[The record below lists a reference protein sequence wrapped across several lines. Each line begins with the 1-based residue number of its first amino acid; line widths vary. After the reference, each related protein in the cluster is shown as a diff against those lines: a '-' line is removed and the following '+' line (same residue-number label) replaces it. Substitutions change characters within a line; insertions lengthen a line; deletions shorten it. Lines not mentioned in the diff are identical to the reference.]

1 MDYYKILG
9 LSTSA
14 TLDQIKK
21 FRKRGVR
28 EVPKISIL
36 EVGPRDG
43 LQSEPEILPTEV
55 KKEFITRTIDA
66 GIKQI
71 EVTSFVHPKK
81 VPQMADA
88 EKLVESLP
96 ENDDVTYIG
105 LIMNQRGFERARD
118 CGIDEVGMVIVST
131 DTYNMKNQNVV
142 TQESIDNW
150 LSIAAEAKSAGIRT
164 SVVIACSFGCP
175 YEGEI
180 DPEHIA
186 SIAEQVL
193 KGKPDVL
200 GLADSV
206 GVAVPS
212 QIKKTFSLIK
222 ELAPSIP
229 LRTHL
234 HNTRNTGLANAAA
247 AVEAGVSIIDAST
260 GGIGGCPFAP
270 RATGNI
276 PTDDLLYMLDRS
288 GVETGVDLR
297 QVVKTTD
304 WLEEQL
310 GRAVPAM
317 VPKAGIFP
325 ENAEINMQ

>member
-1 MDYYKILG
+1 M
-9 LSTSA
+9 S
-14 TLDQIKK
+14 
-21 FRKRGVR
+21 
-28 EVPKISIL
+28 KISIL

-55 KKEFITRTIDA
+55 KKEFITRTINA

-193 KGKPDVL
+193 EGQPDVL

-212 QIKKTFSLIK
+212 QIKRTFSLVK

-288 GVETGVDLR
+288 GIETGVDLR
-297 QVVKTTD
+297 QVVKTTG

>member
-1 MDYYKILG
+1 MSKVSL
-9 LSTSA
+9 
-14 TLDQIKK
+14 
-21 FRKRGVR
+21 
-28 EVPKISIL
+28 L

-43 LQSEPEILPTEV
+43 LQSEPKILPTDI
-55 KKEFITRTIDA
+55 KRDFIIKTMDA

-96 ENDDVTYIG
+96 DRDDVSYIG

-150 LSIAAEAKSAGIRT
+150 LRIASDAKSAGIRT
-164 SVVIACSFGCP
+164 NVIIACSFGCP
-175 YEGEI
+175 YEGEV
-180 DPEHIA
+180 DPENIA
-186 SIAEQVL
+186 SIAEKVL
-193 KGKPDVL
+193 EGEPNIL

-206 GVAVPS
+206 GVAVPN
-212 QIKKTFSLIK
+212 QVKKTFSLIK
-222 ELAPSIP
+222 ELAPNIP

-247 AVEAGVSIIDAST
+247 AIEAGVTIIDAST

-270 RATGNI
+270 KATGNI
-276 PTDDLLYMLDRS
+276 PMDDLLYMLDRS
-288 GVETGVDLR
+288 GIETGVNLK
-297 QVVKTTD
+297 QIVSTSE
-304 WLEEQL
+304 WLEEKL
-310 GRAVPAM
+310 EHSVPAM

-325 ENAEINMQ
+325 ENAEINFQ

>member
-1 MDYYKILG
+1 M
-9 LSTSA
+9 
-14 TLDQIKK
+14 
-21 FRKRGVR
+21 
-28 EVPKISIL
+28 
-36 EVGPRDG
+36 GPRDG
-43 LQSEPEILPTEV
+43 LQSEPEILPTEI
-55 KKEFITRTIDA
+55 KKEFITRTINA
-66 GIKQI
+66 GIKNI

-96 ENDDVTYIG
+96 DRDDVTYIG

-142 TQESIDNW
+142 TQQSIDNW
-150 LSIAAEAKSAGIRT
+150 LDIASSAKSAGIRT

-175 YEGEI
+175 YEGEV

-186 SIAEQVL
+186 SIAEQIL
-193 KGKPDVL
+193 KGEPDVI

-206 GVAVPS
+206 GVAVPN
-212 QIKKTFSLIK
+212 QIKTTFALIK
-222 ELAPSIP
+222 DLAPTIP

-247 AVEAGVSIIDAST
+247 AVEAGVTIIDAST

-270 RATGNI
+270 KATGNI

-288 GVETGVDLR
+288 GIETGVNLKEI
-297 QVVKTTD
+297 VKTTD
-304 WLEEQL
+304 WLENQL
-310 GRAVPAM
+310 GRSVPAM

>member
-1 MDYYKILG
+1 MSKVSL
-9 LSTSA
+9 
-14 TLDQIKK
+14 
-21 FRKRGVR
+21 
-28 EVPKISIL
+28 L

-43 LQSEPEILPTEV
+43 LQSEPKILPTDI
-55 KKEFITRTIDA
+55 KRDFIIKTMDA

-96 ENDDVTYIG
+96 DRDDVSYIG

-150 LSIAAEAKSAGIRT
+150 LRIASDAKSAGIRT
-164 SVVIACSFGCP
+164 NVIIACSFGCP
-175 YEGEI
+175 YEGEV
-180 DPEHIA
+180 DPELIA
-186 SIAEQVL
+186 SIAEKVL
-193 KGKPDVL
+193 EGEPNIL

-206 GVAVPS
+206 GVAVPN
-212 QIKKTFSLIK
+212 QVKKTFSLIK
-222 ELAPSIP
+222 ELAPNIP

-247 AVEAGVSIIDAST
+247 AIEAGVTIIDAST

-270 RATGNI
+270 KATGNI
-276 PTDDLLYMLDRS
+276 PMDDLLYMLDRS
-288 GVETGVDLR
+288 GIETGVNLK
-297 QVVKTTD
+297 QIVSTSE
-304 WLEEQL
+304 WLEEKL
-310 GRAVPAM
+310 EHSVPAM

-325 ENAEINMQ
+325 ENAEINFQ

>member
-1 MDYYKILG
+1 MVSK
-9 LSTSA
+9 
-14 TLDQIKK
+14 
-21 FRKRGVR
+21 V
-28 EVPKISIL
+28 SIC

-43 LQSEPEILPTEV
+43 LQSEPELLSTEV
-55 KKEFITRTIDA
+55 KKEFITRSINA
-66 GIKQI
+66 GIKNI

-88 EKLVESLP
+88 EELVASLP
-96 ENDDVTYIG
+96 IHDDVSYIG
-105 LIMNQRGFERARD
+105 LIMNQRGFQRAKD
-118 CGIDEVGMVIVST
+118 CGIKEVGMVIVST
-131 DTYNMKNQNVV
+131 DTYNMKNQGVI
-142 TQESIDNW
+142 TQQSIDNW
-150 LSIAAEAKSAGIRT
+150 LEIADEAKSSGIRT
-164 SVVIACSFGCP
+164 NVLIACSFGCP
-175 YEGEI
+175 YEGEV

-186 SIAEQVL
+186 GIAEKVL
-193 KGKPDVL
+193 KGNPDII

-222 ELAPSIP
+222 ELAPDLP

-247 AVEAGVSIIDAST
+247 AIEAGVTIVDAST

-270 RATGNI
+270 KATGNI
-276 PTDDLLYMLDRS
+276 PTDDLLYMLNRS
-288 GVETGVDLR
+288 GIETGVDLN
-297 QVVKTTD
+297 QIVENSE
-304 WLEEQL
+304 WLESEL

-325 ENAEINMQ
+325 ENAEINM

>member
-1 MDYYKILG
+1 M
-9 LSTSA
+9 
-14 TLDQIKK
+14 
-21 FRKRGVR
+21 GVLN
-28 EVPKISIL
+28 VSKISIL

-43 LQSEPEILPTEV
+43 LQSEPEILPTEI
-55 KKEFITRTIDA
+55 KKEFITRTINA
-66 GIKQI
+66 GIKNI

-96 ENDDVTYIG
+96 DRDDVTYIG

-142 TQESIDNW
+142 TQQSIDNW
-150 LSIAAEAKSAGIRT
+150 LDIASSAKSAGIRT

-175 YEGEI
+175 YEGEV
-180 DPEHIA
+180 DPEHVA
-186 SIAEQVL
+186 SIAEQIL
-193 KGKPDVL
+193 KGEPDVI

-206 GVAVPS
+206 GVAVPN
-212 QIKKTFSLIK
+212 QVKTTFALIK
-222 ELAPSIP
+222 DLAPTIP

-247 AVEAGVSIIDAST
+247 AVEAGVTIIDAST

-270 RATGNI
+270 KATGNI

-288 GVETGVDLR
+288 GIETGVNLKEI
-297 QVVKTTD
+297 VKTTD
-304 WLEEQL
+304 WLENQL
-310 GRAVPAM
+310 GRSVPAM

>member
-1 MDYYKILG
+1 M
-9 LSTSA
+9 S
-14 TLDQIKK
+14 
-21 FRKRGVR
+21 
-28 EVPKISIL
+28 KISIL

-212 QIKKTFSLIK
+212 QIKKTFSLVK

-310 GRAVPAM
+310 GRSVPAM

>member
-1 MDYYKILG
+1 MSKVSL
-9 LSTSA
+9 
-14 TLDQIKK
+14 
-21 FRKRGVR
+21 
-28 EVPKISIL
+28 L

-43 LQSEPEILPTEV
+43 LQSEPKILPTDV
-55 KKEFITRTIDA
+55 KRDFIIKTMDA

-96 ENDDVTYIG
+96 DREDVSYIG

-150 LSIAAEAKSAGIRT
+150 LRIASDAKSAGIRT
-164 SVVIACSFGCP
+164 NVIIACSFGCP
-175 YEGEI
+175 YEGEV
-180 DPEHIA
+180 DPELIA
-186 SIAEQVL
+186 SIAEKVL
-193 KGKPDVL
+193 EGEPNIL

-206 GVAVPS
+206 GVAVPN
-212 QIKKTFSLIK
+212 QVKKTFSLIK
-222 ELAPSIP
+222 ELAPNIP

-247 AVEAGVSIIDAST
+247 AIEAGVTIIDAST

-270 RATGNI
+270 KATGNI
-276 PTDDLLYMLDRS
+276 PMDDLLYLLDRS
-288 GVETGVDLR
+288 GIETGVNLKKI
-297 QVVKTTD
+297 VSNSE
-304 WLEEQL
+304 WLEEKL
-310 GRAVPAM
+310 EHSVPAM

-325 ENAEINMQ
+325 ENAEINFQ

>member
-1 MDYYKILG
+1 MSKVSL
-9 LSTSA
+9 
-14 TLDQIKK
+14 
-21 FRKRGVR
+21 
-28 EVPKISIL
+28 L

-43 LQSEPEILPTEV
+43 LQSEPKILPTDV
-55 KKEFITRTIDA
+55 KRDFIIKTMDA

-96 ENDDVTYIG
+96 DRDDVSYIG

-150 LSIAAEAKSAGIRT
+150 LRIASDAKSAGIRT
-164 SVVIACSFGCP
+164 NVIIACSFGCP
-175 YEGEI
+175 YEGEV
-180 DPEHIA
+180 DPELIA
-186 SIAEQVL
+186 SIAEKVL
-193 KGKPDVL
+193 EGEPNIL

-206 GVAVPS
+206 GVAVPN
-212 QIKKTFSLIK
+212 QVKKTFSLIK
-222 ELAPSIP
+222 ELAPNIP

-234 HNTRNTGLANAAA
+234 HNTRNTGLANAVAA
-247 AVEAGVSIIDAST
+247 IEAGVTIIDAST

-270 RATGNI
+270 KATGNI
-276 PTDDLLYMLDRS
+276 PMDDLLYMLDRS
-288 GVETGVDLR
+288 GIETGVNLK
-297 QVVKTTD
+297 QIVSTSE
-304 WLEEQL
+304 WLEEKL
-310 GRAVPAM
+310 EHSVPAM

-325 ENAEINMQ
+325 ENAEINFQ

>member
-1 MDYYKILG
+1 M
-9 LSTSA
+9 S
-14 TLDQIKK
+14 
-21 FRKRGVR
+21 
-28 EVPKISIL
+28 KISIL

-247 AVEAGVSIIDAST
+247 AVEAGVSITDAST

-270 RATGNI
+270 RATGNT

>member
-1 MDYYKILG
+1 M
-9 LSTSA
+9 S
-14 TLDQIKK
+14 
-21 FRKRGVR
+21 
-28 EVPKISIL
+28 KISIL

-96 ENDDVTYIG
+96 NNDDVTYIG

-175 YEGEI
+175 YEGEV

-193 KGKPDVL
+193 GGEPDVL

-212 QIKKTFSLIK
+212 QIKRTFSLIK
-222 ELAPSIP
+222 EIAPSIP

-297 QVVKTTD
+297 EVVKTTD

>member
-1 MDYYKILG
+1 V
-9 LSTSA
+9 S
-14 TLDQIKK
+14 
-21 FRKRGVR
+21 
-28 EVPKISIL
+28 KISIL

-55 KKEFITRTIDA
+55 KKEFITRTINA

-96 ENDDVTYIG
+96 EKDDVTYIG

-186 SIAEQVL
+186 TIAGQVL
-193 KGKPDVL
+193 EGKPDVL

-212 QIKKTFSLIK
+212 QIKRTFSLVK

-310 GRAVPAM
+310 GRSVPAM

>member
-1 MDYYKILG
+1 VSKVSL
-9 LSTSA
+9 
-14 TLDQIKK
+14 
-21 FRKRGVR
+21 
-28 EVPKISIL
+28 L

-43 LQSEPEILPTEV
+43 LQSEPKILPTDV
-55 KKEFITRTIDA
+55 KRDFIIKTMDA

-96 ENDDVTYIG
+96 DRDDVSYIG

-150 LSIAAEAKSAGIRT
+150 LRIASDAKSAGIRT
-164 SVVIACSFGCP
+164 NVIIACSFGCP
-175 YEGEI
+175 YEGEV
-180 DPEHIA
+180 DPELIA
-186 SIAEQVL
+186 SIAEKVL
-193 KGKPDVL
+193 EGEPNIL

-206 GVAVPS
+206 GVAVPN
-212 QIKKTFSLIK
+212 QVKKTFSLIK
-222 ELAPSIP
+222 ELAPNIP

-247 AVEAGVSIIDAST
+247 AIEAGVTIIDAST

-270 RATGNI
+270 KATGNI
-276 PTDDLLYMLDRS
+276 PMDDLLYMLDRS
-288 GVETGVDLR
+288 GIETGVNLKKI
-297 QVVKTTD
+297 VNNSE
-304 WLEEQL
+304 WLEEKL
-310 GRAVPAM
+310 EHSVPAM

-325 ENAEINMQ
+325 ENAEINFQ

>member
-1 MDYYKILG
+1 M
-9 LSTSA
+9 
-14 TLDQIKK
+14 KK
-21 FRKRGVR
+21 V
-28 EVPKISIL
+28 SLL

-43 LQSEPEILPTEV
+43 LQSEPTILSTDV
-55 KKEFITRTIDA
+55 KRDFIIKTMDA

-96 ENDDVTYIG
+96 ERDDVSYIG

-150 LSIAAEAKSAGIRT
+150 LRIASDAKSAGIRT
-164 SVVIACSFGCP
+164 NVIIACSFGCP
-175 YEGEI
+175 YEGEV
-180 DPEHIA
+180 DPEMIA
-186 SIAEQVL
+186 SIAEKVL
-193 KGKPDVL
+193 QGEPNIL

-206 GVAVPS
+206 GVAVPN
-212 QIKKTFSLIK
+212 QVKKTFSLIK
-222 ELAPSIP
+222 ELAPTIP

-247 AVEAGVSIIDAST
+247 AIEAGVSIIDAST

-270 RATGNI
+270 KATGNI
-276 PTDDLLYMLDRS
+276 PMDDLLYMLDRS
-288 GVETGVDLR
+288 GIKSGVDLKKIV
-297 QVVKTTD
+297 QTSE
-304 WLEEQL
+304 WLENKLEHS
-310 GRAVPAM
+310 VPAM

-325 ENAEINMQ
+325 ENAEINFQ

>member
-1 MDYYKILG
+1 VSK
-9 LSTSA
+9 
-14 TLDQIKK
+14 
-21 FRKRGVR
+21 V
-28 EVPKISIL
+28 SIL

-43 LQSEPEILPTEV
+43 LQSEPEIIPTAI
-55 KKEFITRTIDA
+55 KKEFITRTINA
-66 GIKQI
+66 GIKNI

-96 ENDDVTYIG
+96 ERDDVTYIG

-142 TQESIDNW
+142 TQQSIDNW
-150 LSIAAEAKSAGIRT
+150 LDIASSAKSAGIRT

-175 YEGEI
+175 YEGEV

-186 SIAEQVL
+186 SIAEQIL
-193 KGKPDVL
+193 KGEPDVI

-206 GVAVPS
+206 GVAVPN
-212 QIKKTFSLIK
+212 QIKTTFALIK
-222 ELAPSIP
+222 DLAPTIP

-247 AVEAGVSIIDAST
+247 AVEAGVTIIDAST

-270 RATGNI
+270 KATGNI

-288 GVETGVDLR
+288 GIETGVNLKEI
-297 QVVKTTD
+297 VKTTD
-304 WLEEQL
+304 WLENQL
-310 GRAVPAM
+310 GRSVPAM

-325 ENAEINMQ
+325 ENAEINTQ

>member
-1 MDYYKILG
+1 M
-9 LSTSA
+9 T
-14 TLDQIKK
+14 
-21 FRKRGVR
+21 
-28 EVPKISIL
+28 KISIL

-43 LQSEPEILPTEV
+43 LQSEPEIIPTEV
-55 KKEFITRTIDA
+55 KKEFITKTIDA
-66 GIKQI
+66 GIKKL

-88 EKLVESLP
+88 EQLVESLP
-96 ENDDVTYIG
+96 DREDVTYIG
-105 LIMNQRGFERARD
+105 LIMNQKGFERARD

-150 LSIAAEAKSAGIRT
+150 LNIASEAKSAGIRT
-164 SVVIACSFGCP
+164 SVVIACAFGCP
-175 YEGEI
+175 YEGEV
-180 DPEHIA
+180 DPEDIA
-186 SIAEQVL
+186 SIAEKVL
-193 KGKPDVL
+193 QGEPDVF

-212 QIKKTFSLIK
+212 QITETFSLIK
-222 ELAPSIP
+222 QMAPSIP

-247 AVEAGVSIIDAST
+247 AVEAGVSIIDSST

-270 RATGNI
+270 KATGNI

-288 GVETGVDLR
+288 GIETGVDLR
-297 QVVKTTD
+297 KVVETTE

>member
-1 MDYYKILG
+1 M
-9 LSTSA
+9 S
-14 TLDQIKK
+14 
-21 FRKRGVR
+21 
-28 EVPKISIL
+28 KISIL

-212 QIKKTFSLIK
+212 QIKKTFSLVK

>member
-1 MDYYKILG
+1 MSKVSL
-9 LSTSA
+9 
-14 TLDQIKK
+14 
-21 FRKRGVR
+21 
-28 EVPKISIL
+28 L

-43 LQSEPEILPTEV
+43 LQSESKILPTDV
-55 KKEFITRTIDA
+55 KRDFIIKTMDA

-96 ENDDVTYIG
+96 DRDDVSYIG

-150 LSIAAEAKSAGIRT
+150 LRIASDAKSAGIRT
-164 SVVIACSFGCP
+164 NVIIACSFGCP
-175 YEGEI
+175 YEGEV
-180 DPEHIA
+180 DPELIA
-186 SIAEQVL
+186 SIAEKVL
-193 KGKPDVL
+193 EGEPNIL

-206 GVAVPS
+206 GVAVPN
-212 QIKKTFSLIK
+212 QVKKTFSLIK
-222 ELAPSIP
+222 ELAPNIP

-234 HNTRNTGLANAAA
+234 HNTRNIGLANAAA
-247 AVEAGVSIIDAST
+247 AIEAGVTIIDAST

-270 RATGNI
+270 KATGNI
-276 PTDDLLYMLDRS
+276 PMDDLLYMLDRS
-288 GVETGVDLR
+288 GIETGVNLKKI
-297 QVVKTTD
+297 VSNSE
-304 WLEEQL
+304 WLEEKL
-310 GRAVPAM
+310 EHSVPAM

-325 ENAEINMQ
+325 ENAEINFQ

>member
-1 MDYYKILG
+1 M
-9 LSTSA
+9 S
-14 TLDQIKK
+14 
-21 FRKRGVR
+21 
-28 EVPKISIL
+28 KISIL

>member
-1 MDYYKILG
+1 M
-9 LSTSA
+9 
-14 TLDQIKK
+14 
-21 FRKRGVR
+21 
-28 EVPKISIL
+28 PKISIL

-193 KGKPDVL
+193 EGKPDVL

-212 QIKKTFSLIK
+212 QIKKTFSLVK

>member
-1 MDYYKILG
+1 MSK
-9 LSTSA
+9 
-14 TLDQIKK
+14 
-21 FRKRGVR
+21 V
-28 EVPKISIL
+28 SIL

-43 LQSEPEILPTEV
+43 LQSEPEILPTEI
-55 KKEFITRTIDA
+55 KKEFITRTINA
-66 GIKQI
+66 GIKNI

-96 ENDDVTYIG
+96 DRDDVTYIG

-131 DTYNMKNQNVV
+131 DTYNIKNQNVV
-142 TQESIDNW
+142 TQQSIDNW
-150 LSIAAEAKSAGIRT
+150 LDIASSAKSAGIRT

-175 YEGEI
+175 YEGEV

-186 SIAEQVL
+186 SIAEQIL
-193 KGKPDVL
+193 KGEPDVL

-206 GVAVPS
+206 GVAVPN
-212 QIKKTFSLIK
+212 QIKTTFSLIK
-222 ELAPSIP
+222 DLAPTIP

-247 AVEAGVSIIDAST
+247 AVEVGVSIIDAST

-270 RATGNI
+270 KATGNI

-288 GVETGVDLR
+288 GIETGVNLKEI
-297 QVVKTTD
+297 VKTTN
-304 WLEEQL
+304 WLENQL
-310 GRAVPAM
+310 GRSVPAM

>member
-1 MDYYKILG
+1 MSK
-9 LSTSA
+9 
-14 TLDQIKK
+14 
-21 FRKRGVR
+21 V
-28 EVPKISIL
+28 SIL

-43 LQSEPEILPTEV
+43 LQSEPEILPTEI
-55 KKEFITRTIDA
+55 KKEFITRTINA
-66 GIKQI
+66 GIKNI

-96 ENDDVTYIG
+96 DRDDVTYIG

-142 TQESIDNW
+142 TQQSIDNW
-150 LSIAAEAKSAGIRT
+150 LDIASSAKSAGIRT

-175 YEGEI
+175 YEGEV

-186 SIAEQVL
+186 SIAEQIL
-193 KGKPDVL
+193 QGEPDVI

-206 GVAVPS
+206 GVAVPN
-212 QIKKTFSLIK
+212 QVKTTFALIK
-222 ELAPSIP
+222 DLAPTIP

-247 AVEAGVSIIDAST
+247 AVEAGVTIIDAST

-270 RATGNI
+270 KATGNI

-288 GVETGVDLR
+288 GIETGVNLKEI
-297 QVVKTTD
+297 VKTTD
-304 WLEEQL
+304 WLENQL
-310 GRAVPAM
+310 GRSVPAM

-325 ENAEINMQ
+325 ENAEINTQ

>member
-1 MDYYKILG
+1 MSKVSL
-9 LSTSA
+9 
-14 TLDQIKK
+14 
-21 FRKRGVR
+21 
-28 EVPKISIL
+28 L

-43 LQSEPEILPTEV
+43 LQSEPKILPTDV
-55 KKEFITRTIDA
+55 KRDFIIKTMDA

-88 EKLVESLP
+88 EKLVETLP
-96 ENDDVTYIG
+96 DRDDVSYIG

-150 LSIAAEAKSAGIRT
+150 LRIASDAKSAGIRT
-164 SVVIACSFGCP
+164 NVIIACSFGCP
-175 YEGEI
+175 YEGEV
-180 DPEHIA
+180 DPENIA
-186 SIAEQVL
+186 SIAEKVL
-193 KGKPDVL
+193 EGEPNIL

-206 GVAVPS
+206 GVAVPN
-212 QIKKTFSLIK
+212 QVKKTFSLIK
-222 ELAPSIP
+222 ELAPNIP

-247 AVEAGVSIIDAST
+247 AIEAGVTIIDAST

-270 RATGNI
+270 KATGNI
-276 PTDDLLYMLDRS
+276 PMDDLLYMLDRS
-288 GVETGVDLR
+288 GIETGVNLK
-297 QVVKTTD
+297 QIVSTSE
-304 WLEEQL
+304 WLEEKL
-310 GRAVPAM
+310 EHSVPAM

-325 ENAEINMQ
+325 ENAEINFQ

>member
-1 MDYYKILG
+1 MSK
-9 LSTSA
+9 
-14 TLDQIKK
+14 
-21 FRKRGVR
+21 V
-28 EVPKISIL
+28 SIL

-43 LQSEPEILPTEV
+43 LQSEPEILPTEI
-55 KKEFITRTIDA
+55 KKEFITRTINA
-66 GIKQI
+66 GIKNI

-96 ENDDVTYIG
+96 DRDDVTYIG

-142 TQESIDNW
+142 TQQSIDNW
-150 LSIAAEAKSAGIRT
+150 LDIASSAKSAGIRT

-175 YEGEI
+175 YEGEV

-186 SIAEQVL
+186 SIAEQIL
-193 KGKPDVL
+193 KGEPDVL

-206 GVAVPS
+206 GVAVPN
-212 QIKKTFSLIK
+212 QIKTTFSLIK
-222 ELAPSIP
+222 DLAPTIP

-270 RATGNI
+270 KATGNI

-288 GVETGVDLR
+288 GIETGVNLKEI
-297 QVVKTTD
+297 VNTTN
-304 WLEEQL
+304 WLEKQL
-310 GRAVPAM
+310 GRSVPAM

-325 ENAEINMQ
+325 ENAEINRQ

>member
-1 MDYYKILG
+1 MSK
-9 LSTSA
+9 
-14 TLDQIKK
+14 
-21 FRKRGVR
+21 V
-28 EVPKISIL
+28 SIL

-55 KKEFITRTIDA
+55 KKEFITRTINA
-66 GIKQI
+66 GIKNI

-96 ENDDVTYIG
+96 DRDDVTYIG

-142 TQESIDNW
+142 TQQSIDNW
-150 LSIAAEAKSAGIRT
+150 LDIASSAKSAGIRT

-175 YEGEI
+175 YEGEV

-186 SIAEQVL
+186 SIAEQIL
-193 KGKPDVL
+193 KGEPDVI

-206 GVAVPS
+206 GVAVPN
-212 QIKKTFSLIK
+212 QIKTTFALIK
-222 ELAPSIP
+222 DLAPTIP

-270 RATGNI
+270 KATGNI

-288 GVETGVDLR
+288 GIETGVNLKEI
-297 QVVKTTD
+297 VKTTD
-304 WLEEQL
+304 WLETQL
-310 GRAVPAM
+310 GRPVPAM

-325 ENAEINMQ
+325 ENAEINIQ

>member
-1 MDYYKILG
+1 VSK
-9 LSTSA
+9 
-14 TLDQIKK
+14 
-21 FRKRGVR
+21 V
-28 EVPKISIL
+28 SIL

-55 KKEFITRTIDA
+55 KKEFITRTINA
-66 GIKQI
+66 GIKNI

-96 ENDDVTYIG
+96 DRDDVTYIG

-142 TQESIDNW
+142 TQQSIDNW
-150 LSIAAEAKSAGIRT
+150 LDIASSAKSAGIRT

-175 YEGEI
+175 YEGEV

-186 SIAEQVL
+186 SIAEQIL
-193 KGKPDVL
+193 KGEPDVI

-206 GVAVPS
+206 GVAVPN
-212 QIKKTFSLIK
+212 QVKTTFALIK
-222 ELAPSIP
+222 DLAPTIP

-270 RATGNI
+270 KATGNI

-288 GVETGVDLR
+288 GIETGVNLKEI
-297 QVVKTTD
+297 VKTTD
-304 WLEEQL
+304 WLETQL
-310 GRAVPAM
+310 GRPVPAM

>member
-1 MDYYKILG
+1 VSKVSL
-9 LSTSA
+9 
-14 TLDQIKK
+14 
-21 FRKRGVR
+21 
-28 EVPKISIL
+28 L

-43 LQSEPEILPTEV
+43 LQSEPKILPTDV
-55 KKEFITRTIDA
+55 KRDFIIKTMDA

-96 ENDDVTYIG
+96 DREDVSYIG

-150 LSIAAEAKSAGIRT
+150 LRIASDARSAGIRT
-164 SVVIACSFGCP
+164 NVIIACSFGCP
-175 YEGEI
+175 YEGEV
-180 DPEHIA
+180 DPELIA
-186 SIAEQVL
+186 SIAEKVL
-193 KGKPDVL
+193 EGEPNIL

-206 GVAVPS
+206 GVAVPN
-212 QIKKTFSLIK
+212 QVKKTFSLIK
-222 ELAPSIP
+222 ELAPNIP

-247 AVEAGVSIIDAST
+247 AIEAGVTIIDAST

-270 RATGNI
+270 KATGNI
-276 PTDDLLYMLDRS
+276 PMDDLLYMLDRS
-288 GVETGVDLR
+288 GIETGVNLKKI
-297 QVVKTTD
+297 VSNSE
-304 WLEEQL
+304 WLEEKL
-310 GRAVPAM
+310 EHSVPAM

-325 ENAEINMQ
+325 ENAEINFQ

>member
-1 MDYYKILG
+1 VSK
-9 LSTSA
+9 
-14 TLDQIKK
+14 
-21 FRKRGVR
+21 V
-28 EVPKISIL
+28 SIL

-55 KKEFITRTIDA
+55 KKEFITRTINA
-66 GIKQI
+66 GIKNI

-96 ENDDVTYIG
+96 DRDDVTYIG

-142 TQESIDNW
+142 TQQSIDNW
-150 LSIAAEAKSAGIRT
+150 LDIASSAKSAGIRT

-175 YEGEI
+175 YEGEV

-186 SIAEQVL
+186 SIAEQIL
-193 KGKPDVL
+193 KGEPDVI

-206 GVAVPS
+206 GVAVPN
-212 QIKKTFSLIK
+212 QIKTTFALIK
-222 ELAPSIP
+222 DLAPTIP

-270 RATGNI
+270 KATGNI

-288 GVETGVDLR
+288 GIETGVNLKEI
-297 QVVKTTD
+297 VKTTD
-304 WLEEQL
+304 WLETQL
-310 GRAVPAM
+310 GRPVPAM

-325 ENAEINMQ
+325 ENAEINIQ

>member
-1 MDYYKILG
+1 M
-9 LSTSA
+9 S
-14 TLDQIKK
+14 
-21 FRKRGVR
+21 
-28 EVPKISIL
+28 KISIL

-55 KKEFITRTIDA
+55 KKEFITRTINA

-193 KGKPDVL
+193 EGKPDVL

-212 QIKKTFSLIK
+212 QIKRTFSLVK

-288 GVETGVDLR
+288 GIETGVDLR

-304 WLEEQL
+304 WLEAQL

>member
-1 MDYYKILG
+1 MSK
-9 LSTSA
+9 
-14 TLDQIKK
+14 
-21 FRKRGVR
+21 V
-28 EVPKISIL
+28 SIL

-43 LQSEPEILPTEV
+43 LQSEPEILPTEI
-55 KKEFITRTIDA
+55 KKEFITRTINA
-66 GIKQI
+66 GIKNI

-96 ENDDVTYIG
+96 DRDDVTYIG

-131 DTYNMKNQNVV
+131 DTYNMKNQNVI
-142 TQESIDNW
+142 TQQSIDNW
-150 LSIAAEAKSAGIRT
+150 LDIASSAKSAGIRT

-175 YEGEI
+175 YEGEV
-180 DPEHIA
+180 DPEYIA
-186 SIAEQVL
+186 SIAEQIL
-193 KGKPDVL
+193 KGEPDVL

-206 GVAVPS
+206 GVAVPN
-212 QIKKTFSLIK
+212 QIKTTFSLIK
-222 ELAPSIP
+222 DLAPTIP

-247 AVEAGVSIIDAST
+247 AVEVGVSIIDAST

-270 RATGNI
+270 KATGNI

-288 GVETGVDLR
+288 GIETGVNLKEI
-297 QVVKTTD
+297 VKTTD
-304 WLEEQL
+304 WLEAQL
-310 GRAVPAM
+310 GRPVPAM

-325 ENAEINMQ
+325 ENAEINIQ

>member
-1 MDYYKILG
+1 M
-9 LSTSA
+9 
-14 TLDQIKK
+14 IKK
-21 FRKRGVR
+21 SEKRGVR
-28 EVPKISIL
+28 EVSKISIL

-310 GRAVPAM
+310 GRSVPAM

>member
-1 MDYYKILG
+1 M
-9 LSTSA
+9 S
-14 TLDQIKK
+14 
-21 FRKRGVR
+21 
-28 EVPKISIL
+28 KISIL

-55 KKEFITRTIDA
+55 KKEFITRTINA

-193 KGKPDVL
+193 EGKPDVL

-212 QIKKTFSLIK
+212 QIKKTFSLVK

-325 ENAEINMQ
+325 ENAEINTQ